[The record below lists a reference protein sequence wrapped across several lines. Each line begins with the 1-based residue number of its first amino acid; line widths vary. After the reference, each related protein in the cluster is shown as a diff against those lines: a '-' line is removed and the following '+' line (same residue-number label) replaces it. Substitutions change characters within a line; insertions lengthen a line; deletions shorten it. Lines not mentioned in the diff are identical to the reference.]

1 MNYVVKPG
9 DSLWKIAGAWF
20 GEPEKWKLI
29 AEDNRLFPSQRLAVG
44 QSLHLRD
51 SLVRQPTT
59 TPPAASGV
67 VSSRQQE
74 HAQSVIPGR
83 AYILEAGHDRCP
95 VPIKPEYIDA
105 WLTPDP
111 TNLDALDA
119 ILEDKARP
127 HYGQRLAA
135 SDN

>member
-59 TPPAASGV
+59 TPPGS
-67 VSSRQQE
+67 
-74 HAQSVIPGR
+74 
-83 AYILEAGHDRCP
+83 
-95 VPIKPEYIDA
+95 
-105 WLTPDP
+105 
-111 TNLDALDA
+111 
-119 ILEDKARP
+119 
-127 HYGQRLAA
+127 
-135 SDN
+135 